1 MAPTWKVNMRTL
13 TLLTILLIALAA
25 ILPQPAVAGPF
36 YGGVNLGYTGGLGI
50 HFTGTFTDFT
60 RDLPLSARLTL
71 GYNSASPGDPYAARR
86 VFINDNTNGDPEK
99 SAHTWQF
106 RFDLMFP
113 AFKLGPQTLYLFA
126 GPRHAR
132 YTANF
137 NYIGGNENFDVSS
150 NPWGAGLGFESWFVV
165 GDTADFV
172 LQLGVDWYAKTQIS
186 GHDTAYLPSG
196 DHVNPRNDYDYNT
209 ANDAIDQPEI
219 EVLAMMGMRFRF

>member
-50 HFTGTFTDFT
+50 HFTGSFMEFT

-86 VFINDNTNGDPEK
+86 IFINDNTNGDPEK

-113 AFKLGPQTLYLFA
+113 AFKLGLSA
-126 GPRHAR
+126 
-132 YTANF
+132 
-137 NYIGGNENFDVSS
+137 
-150 NPWGAGLGFESWFVV
+150 AGLRGGLCPRAGSER
-165 GDTADFV
+165 AHP
-172 LQLGVDWYAKTQIS
+172 QLGGA
-186 GHDTAYLPSG
+186 HC
-196 DHVNPRNDYDYNT
+196 H
-209 ANDAIDQPEI
+209 NDA
-219 EVLAMMGMRFRF
+219 